1 LLILPGIENGYL
13 ASAAHSRVGAHCCK
27 EGVFIIHCGALRHDS
42 RYKEVKAMKVGI
54 ALGGGGVRGLAHVPI
69 LQVLDDLQVRPAVI
83 SGASMGAVVGALYA
97 SGMSA
102 KEIRELVERRVILKN
117 DTWRDVIEKR
127 EDLLK
132 WVYAFKPDFSG
143 SGLINAQGILNSLLT
158 EIESDSFEDLEI
170 PLLVV
175 AADYW
180 SAEEVVFE
188 KGELLPAIQASMAVP
203 GVFSPVLVEDRI
215 MIDGGAVNLVPYD
228 LLIGRA
234 DFIIAVNV
242 GRVRASSGPEVP
254 NALESVLGTFDIMQ
268 TTMLSHKLKML
279 KPDIY
284 VWPQIRDVRMLDF
297 GKIEEV
303 FQQAASAAEGLRK
316 ELLQVLCKGRST

>member
-1 LLILPGIENGYL
+1 
-13 ASAAHSRVGAHCCK
+13 
-27 EGVFIIHCGALRHDS
+27 
-42 RYKEVKAMKVGI
+42 MKVGI

-69 LQVLDDLQVRPAVI
+69 LQVLDDLNIRPAVI
-83 SGASMGAVVGALYA
+83 SGASVGAIVGALYA

-102 KEIRELVERRVILKN
+102 REIREIIERRLILKN
-117 DTWRDVIEKR
+117 DTWREVIEKR

-143 SGLINAQGILNSLLT
+143 SGLINAQGVLNSLLN
-158 EIESDSFEDLEI
+158 EIKVYSFEDLEI

-188 KGELLPAIQASMAVP
+188 KGQLLPALQASMAVP
-203 GVFSPVLVEDRI
+203 GVFSPVS
-215 MIDGGAVNLVPYD
+215 IDGRILVDGGVVNLLPYD
-228 LLIGRA
+228 MLTSRA
-234 DFIIAVNV
+234 DLIIAVNV
-242 GRVRASSGPEVP
+242 SRVRVADGPEFP

-268 TTMLSHKLKML
+268 TTMLTHKLKRL

-303 FQQAASAAEGLRK
+303 FAQTIPAVEELRK
-316 ELLQVLCKGRST
+316 ELLTALRKANST

>member
-1 LLILPGIENGYL
+1 
-13 ASAAHSRVGAHCCK
+13 
-27 EGVFIIHCGALRHDS
+27 
-42 RYKEVKAMKVGI
+42 MKVGI

-69 LQVLDDLQVRPAVI
+69 LQVLDDLQMRPSVI
-83 SGASMGAVVGALYA
+83 SGTSMGAIVGALYA

-102 KEIRELVERRVILKN
+102 REIRENIERHLILTN
-117 DTWRDVIEKR
+117 DTWRDIIEKR

-132 WVYAFKPDFSG
+132 WVYIFKPDFSG
-143 SGLINAQGILNSLLT
+143 TGLINAQGMLNYLLS
-158 EIESDSFEDLEI
+158 EIKASRFEDLDI

-180 SAEEVVFE
+180 SAEEVIFE

-203 GVFSPVLVEDRI
+203 GVFSPVSVEGRI
-215 MIDGGAVNLVPYD
+215 MVDGGAVNLVPYD
-228 LLIGRA
+228 LLMGRA

-242 GRVRASSGPEVP
+242 GRVRFASGHEIP

-268 TTMLSHKLKML
+268 TTMLADKLKRI

-284 VWPQIRDVRMLDF
+284 VWPQIPDVRMLDF
-297 GKIEEV
+297 GKIEDV
-303 FQQAASAAEGLRK
+303 FAQATPAAEELRK
-316 ELLQVLCKGRST
+316 ELTQVLLKAEPT

>member
-1 LLILPGIENGYL
+1 
-13 ASAAHSRVGAHCCK
+13 
-27 EGVFIIHCGALRHDS
+27 
-42 RYKEVKAMKVGI
+42 MKVGI

-102 KEIRELVERRVILKN
+102 KEIRELVERRLILKN

-143 SGLINAQGILNSLLT
+143 SGLINAQGILNSLLA

-188 KGELLPAIQASMAVP
+188 KGKLLPAIQASMAVP
-203 GVFSPVLVEDRI
+203 GVFSPVLVEGRI

-228 LLIGRA
+228 LLAGRA

-242 GRVRASSGPEVP
+242 GRVRVASGPEVP
-254 NALESVLGTFDIMQ
+254 NASVLGTFDIMQ
-268 TTMLSHKLKML
+268 TTMLAHKLKML

-316 ELLQVLCKGRST
+316 ELLQAVCKGSSA

>member
-1 LLILPGIENGYL
+1 
-13 ASAAHSRVGAHCCK
+13 
-27 EGVFIIHCGALRHDS
+27 
-42 RYKEVKAMKVGI
+42 MKVGI

-69 LQVLDDLQVRPAVI
+69 LQVLDDLQMRPAVI
-83 SGASMGAVVGALYA
+83 SGSSMGAIVGALYA

-102 KEIRELVERRVILKN
+102 KEIRDVIERRLILKN

-132 WVYAFKPDFSG
+132 WVSAFKPDFSG
-143 SGLINAQGILNSLLT
+143 SGLINAQGILNSLLN
-158 EIESDSFEDLEI
+158 EIKVDSFEDLEI

-188 KGELLPAIQASMAVP
+188 KGELFPAIQASMAVP
-203 GVFSPVLVEDRI
+203 GVFAPVCVEDRI
-215 MIDGGAVNLVPYD
+215 LVDGGVVNLVPYD
-228 LLIGRA
+228 LLTSRA

-242 GRVRASSGPEVP
+242 SRVRFPDGPEVP

-268 TTMLSHKLKML
+268 TTMLTEKLKRL
-279 KPDIY
+279 KPDVY

-297 GKIEEV
+297 GKVEEV
-303 FQQAASAAEGLRK
+303 FAQTAPAAEELRGK
-316 ELLQVLCKGRST
+316 LLQVLSTGTAT

>member
-1 LLILPGIENGYL
+1 
-13 ASAAHSRVGAHCCK
+13 
-27 EGVFIIHCGALRHDS
+27 
-42 RYKEVKAMKVGI
+42 MKVGI

-69 LQVLDDLQVRPAVI
+69 LQVLDDLQMRPAVI
-83 SGASMGAVVGALYA
+83 SGSSIGAIVGALYA

-102 KEIRELVERRVILKN
+102 REIRDIIERRLILKN
-117 DTWRDVIEKR
+117 DTWRDVLEKR

-158 EIESDSFEDLEI
+158 EIRVNSFEDLEI

-180 SAEEVVFE
+180 SSEEVVFE
-188 KGELLPAIQASMAVP
+188 KGDLFPAIQASMAVP
-203 GVFSPVLVEDRI
+203 GVFAPVSVENRILV
-215 MIDGGAVNLVPYD
+215 DGGVVNLVPYD
-228 LLIGRA
+228 LLASRA

-242 GRVRASSGPEVP
+242 SRVRFASGLEVP

-268 TTMLSHKLKML
+268 TTMLTEKLKRL

-297 GKIEEV
+297 GKVEEV
-303 FQQAASAAEGLRK
+303 FAQTAPAAEELRGK
-316 ELLQVLCKGRST
+316 LLQVLSTGTAT

>member
-1 LLILPGIENGYL
+1 
-13 ASAAHSRVGAHCCK
+13 
-27 EGVFIIHCGALRHDS
+27 
-42 RYKEVKAMKVGI
+42 MKVGI
-54 ALGGGGVRGLAHVPI
+54 ALGGGGVRGLAHVCI
-69 LQVLDDLQVRPAVI
+69 LQVLDDLQIRPAVI
-83 SGASMGAVVGALYA
+83 SGTSMGAIVGALYA

-102 KEIRELVERRVILKN
+102 REIREVIERRLILKN

-143 SGLINAQGILNSLLT
+143 SGLINAQGILNSLLN
-158 EIESDSFEDLEI
+158 EIKVDSFEDLEI

-180 SAEEVVFE
+180 SAEEVIFE

-203 GVFSPVLVEDRI
+203 GVFSPVSVEGRILV
-215 MIDGGAVNLVPYD
+215 DGGVVNLVPYD
-228 LLIGRA
+228 LLMGRA

-242 GRVRASSGPEVP
+242 SRVRFAGEDEIP
-254 NALESVLGTFDIMQ
+254 NALEAVLGTFDIMQ
-268 TTMLSHKLKML
+268 TTMLTDKLKRL

-297 GKIEEV
+297 GKVEEV
-303 FQQAASAAEGLRK
+303 FAQATSAAEELRK
-316 ELLQVLCKGRST
+316 NY

>member
-1 LLILPGIENGYL
+1 
-13 ASAAHSRVGAHCCK
+13 
-27 EGVFIIHCGALRHDS
+27 
-42 RYKEVKAMKVGI
+42 MKVGI
-54 ALGGGGVRGLAHVPI
+54 ALGGGGVRGLAHIPM
-69 LQVLDDLQVRPAVI
+69 LQVLDDLQMRPAII
-83 SGASMGAVVGALYA
+83 SGTSMGAIVGALYA

-102 KEIRELVERRVILKN
+102 REIREDIEGHLILKN
-117 DTWRDVIEKR
+117 DTWRDVMEKR
-127 EDLLK
+127 DGLLK

-143 SGLINAQGILNSLLT
+143 SGLLNAQAILNFLLD
-158 EIESDSFEDLEI
+158 EIKAKSFEDLKI

-180 SAEEVVFE
+180 SAAEVVFE

-203 GVFSPVLVEDRI
+203 GVFTPVSVQGRT
-215 MIDGGAVNLVPYD
+215 MVDGGVVNLVPYD
-228 LLIGRA
+228 LLKGRA

-242 GRVRASSGPEVP
+242 SRVRYASADEIP

-268 TTMLSHKLKML
+268 TTMLGDKLKML

-297 GKIEEV
+297 GKVEEV
-303 FQQAASAAEGLRK
+303 FVQAAPAAEEFRK
-316 ELLQVLCKGRST
+316 ELLLALRKADLT

>member
-1 LLILPGIENGYL
+1 MN
-13 ASAAHSRVGAHCCK
+13 
-27 EGVFIIHCGALRHDS
+27 
-42 RYKEVKAMKVGI
+42 VGI

-69 LQVLDDLQVRPAVI
+69 LQVLDDLQIRPAII
-83 SGASMGAVVGALYA
+83 SGASMGAIVGALYA
-97 SGMSA
+97 SGISA
-102 KEIRELVERRVILKN
+102 REIREIIERRLILKN
-117 DTWRDVIEKR
+117 DTWRDLLDKR

-132 WVYAFKPDFSG
+132 WVHAFKPDFSG
-143 SGLINAQGILNSLLT
+143 SGLINARGMLNSLLD
-158 EIESDSFEDLEI
+158 EIKVDSFEDLEI

-175 AADYW
+175 ATDYW
-180 SAEEVVFE
+180 SAGEVVFE
-188 KGELLPAIQASMAVP
+188 KGALLTALLASMAVP
-203 GVFSPVLVEDRI
+203 GVFSPVNVSGRI

-228 LLIGRA
+228 LLSGRA

-242 GRVRASSGPEVP
+242 SRVRLADGAEVP

-268 TTMLSHKLKML
+268 TTILAHKLKRV

-303 FQQAASAAEGLRK
+303 FAQAAPAAEDLRK
-316 ELLQVLCKGRST
+316 ELSRVLLKANET

>member
-1 LLILPGIENGYL
+1 MCGTIRL
-13 ASAAHSRVGAHCCK
+13 VGK
-27 EGVFIIHCGALRHDS
+27 G
-42 RYKEVKAMKVGI
+42 EVNPRMEVSAMKVGI

-69 LQVLDDLQVRPAVI
+69 LQVLDDLQMRPAVI
-83 SGASMGAVVGALYA
+83 SGSSMGAIVGALYA

-102 KEIRELVERRVILKN
+102 REIRDVIERRLILKN
-117 DTWRDVIEKR
+117 DTWRDVIDKR

-132 WVYAFKPDFSG
+132 WVSAFKPDFSG
-143 SGLINAQGILNSLLT
+143 SGLINAEGILNSLLN
-158 EIESDSFEDLEI
+158 EIKVDSFDDLKI

-188 KGELLPAIQASMAVP
+188 KGDLLPAIQASMAVP
-203 GVFSPVLVEDRI
+203 GVFPPVSIEGRVLV
-215 MIDGGAVNLVPYD
+215 DGGVVNLVPYD
-228 LLIGRA
+228 LLTSRV

-242 GRVRASSGPEVP
+242 SRVRFPDGPEVP

-268 TTMLSHKLKML
+268 TTLLTEKLKRL

-297 GKIEEV
+297 GKVEEV
-303 FQQAASAAEGLRK
+303 FAQTAPAAEELRGK
-316 ELLQVLCKGRST
+316 LLQVLSTGTAT